1 MDFLAGLLSD
11 AVRELFGFG
20 GELRRILFLTLA
32 VAGSATLI
40 GILLGIPLGAWLALT
55 RHRFRNVIDVVV
67 NAGMGVPP
75 VLAGLL
81 ILILLWNDG
90 PLGSLELVFTP
101 IAMIGAQALLAV
113 PIAAGITAG
122 AIRGLGSAANE
133 QLFALALSGPQR
145 ALVAAREA
153 FPGVV
158 AAVAAAFG
166 RVVSEVGAVL
176 IVGGNIEGETQVLT
190 TAIVQQAR
198 QAHFDSA
205 LALGMVL
212 LMIVLLVNVALGR
225 LRAM

>member
-1 MDFLAGLLSD
+1 MEFLAGLLSD

-20 GELRRILFLTLA
+20 DELRRILFLTLA
-32 VAGSATLI
+32 VAGTATVI
-40 GILLGIPLGAWLALT
+40 GVLVGVPLGAWLALT
-55 RHRFRNVIDVVV
+55 RHRLRNLVDVLV

-90 PLGSLELVFTP
+90 PLGSLELLFTP
-101 IAMIGAQALLAV
+101 TAMIGAQALLAI

-122 AIRGLGSAANE
+122 AIRGLGPAANE
-133 QLFALALSGPQR
+133 QLFALRLSGRR
-145 ALVAAREA
+145 AGYVAGREA
-153 FPGVV
+153 LPGVI
-158 AAVAAAFG
+158 AAIAAAFG

-212 LMIVLLVNVALGR
+212 LIIVVLVNIVLGR

>member
-1 MDFLAGLLSD
+1 MEFLGGLLAD

-20 GELRRILFLTLA
+20 AELRRILFLTLA
-32 VAGSATLI
+32 VAGIATVI
-40 GILLGIPLGAWLALT
+40 GVLVGVPLGTWLALT
-55 RHRFRNVIDVVV
+55 RHRLRNTIDVLV

-90 PLGSLELVFTP
+90 PLGSLDLVFTP
-101 IAMIGAQALLAV
+101 VAMVGAQALLAI
-113 PIAAGITAG
+113 PIAAGVTAG
-122 AIRGLGSAANE
+122 AIRGLGPAASE
-133 QLFALALSGPQR
+133 QLVALRLTRYRRGF
-145 ALVAAREA
+145 VAAREA
-153 FPGVV
+153 LPGVI

-205 LALGMVL
+205 LALGFVL
-212 LMIVLLVNVALGR
+212 LIIVALVNVALGR
-225 LRAM
+225 LRSV

>member
-1 MDFLAGLLSD
+1 LDFLAGLLSD
-11 AVRELFGFG
+11 AVKELFGFG

-32 VAGSATLI
+32 VAGTATLI
-40 GILLGIPLGAWLALT
+40 GIILGIPLGAWLALT

-101 IAMIGAQALLAV
+101 AAMIGAQAVLAV

-122 AIRGLGSAANE
+122 AIRGLGPAANE
-133 QLFALALSGPQR
+133 QLFALGLGGPQR
-145 ALVAAREA
+145 AFVAAREA
-153 FPGVV
+153 FPGVI

-176 IVGGNIEGETQVLT
+176 IVGGLSLIH
-190 TAIVQQAR
+190 I
-198 QAHFDSA
+198 
-205 LALGMVL
+205 
-212 LMIVLLVNVALGR
+212 
-225 LRAM
+225 